1 MRAARTLAVTAT
13 AIAAVGLAA
22 PLAAA
27 TNSPG
32 NVLHGGSNG
41 SNDGQNGGQ
50 GGGNGN
56 NNGGQGGNGN
66 NGGQGGGN
74 GNNNGGQGGNGN
86 NGGQG
91 GGNGNNGPS
100 NVTVNPFDVHP
111 GSTLTITARGCNRGG
126 TVTSNAFPETTLSGN
141 NNGVSTAVAR
151 VYNHATPGNYNL
163 AVRCNG
169 NSSVVT
175 QSFRVLPGRGAQGG
189 LGGSLAPS
197 STEMALGGS
206 LVAAAALGGGLF
218 VARRRRVTGAG
229 I

>member
-13 AIAAVGLAA
+13 AIAAVGLSA

-27 TNSPG
+27 TYTPG
-32 NVLHGGSNG
+32 NVLSGGS
-41 SNDGQNGGQ
+41 
-50 GGGNGN
+50 
-56 NNGGQGGNGN
+56 
-66 NGGQGGGN
+66 
-74 GNNNGGQGGNGN
+74 
-86 NGGQG
+86 
-91 GGNGNNGPS
+91 NNGPS
-100 NVTVNPFDVHP
+100 DVTVNPYEVHP

-169 NSSVVT
+169 NNSVVT
-175 QSFRVLPGRGAQGG
+175 QPFRVLPGRGAQGG

-197 STEMALGGS
+197 STEMAVGGS

-218 VARRRRVTGAG
+218 IVRRRRVTGAG
-229 I
+229 V

>member
-32 NVLHGGSNG
+32 NVVHGGSNG
-41 SNDGQNGGQ
+41 PNDGQ

-56 NNGGQGGNGN
+56 NNGGQGGGNGN

-74 GNNNGGQGGNGN
+74 GNN
-86 NGGQG
+86 GGQG
-91 GGNGNNGPS
+91 GGNGNNNGPS

>member
-32 NVLHGGSNG
+32 NVVHGGSNG
-41 SNDGQNGGQ
+41 PNDGQ

-56 NNGGQGGNGN
+56 N

-74 GNNNGGQGGNGN
+74 GNNNGGQGGGNGHNGGQGGGNGN

-91 GGNGNNGPS
+91 GGNGNNNGPS